1 MNCLIVDD
9 MHPSIGP
16 MLAELGIA
24 TDYQPALSRAEILA
38 AVGRYEG
45 LLIRSKT
52 RVDAELLAAAPRL
65 RFVGRAG
72 AGLDNVDVAEAR
84 RRNVQVLHAAE
95 GNRDAVAEHAVGMLL
110 VLLNRML
117 GADQQVRA
125 GQWLREANRGYELC
139 QLTVGIVGYG
149 YMGQAFARRLSG
161 FGCRV
166 LAYDKYAG
174 VLDPTF
180 AQSADLPTLQAEA
193 DVLSLHVP
201 LTDETRGMVNTDFL
215 QQFARPIWLL
225 NTARGEVLRLADL
238 ADALENGRV
247 RGAALDVLE
256 NEHFHR
262 WTTPQRQTF
271 ERLRRLDNVLFTPHV
286 AGWTQESYCKINHV
300 LTAKI
305 RRFLTEKS

>member
-16 MLAELGIA
+16 LLAELGLA
-24 TDYQPALSRAEILA
+24 ADYRPDLGRAEILA
-38 AVGRYEG
+38 MVGRYEG

-52 RVDAELLAAAPRL
+52 RVDAELMAAAPRL

-84 RRNVQVLHAAE
+84 RRGIRVLHAAE
-95 GNRDAVAEHAVGMLL
+95 GNRDAVAEHTVGMLL
-110 VLLNRML
+110 VLLNKML
-117 GADQQVRA
+117 VADQQVRT

-139 QLTVGIVGYG
+139 GLTVGIVGYG

-166 LAYDKYAG
+166 LAHDKYAG

-180 AQSADLPTLQAEA
+180 AQAADLPTLWAEA

-201 LTDETRGMVNTDFL
+201 LTDETRGMVNTEFL
-215 QQFARPIWLL
+215 RQFARPIWLL
-225 NTARGEVLRLADL
+225 NTSRGEVLRLADL
-238 ADALENGRV
+238 ADALESGQV

-256 NEHFHR
+256 NERFQR
-262 WTTPQRQTF
+262 WTESQQQTF
-271 ERLRRLDNVLFTPHV
+271 ERLRQRDNVLFTPHV
-286 AGWTQESYCKINHV
+286 AGWTQESYFKINHV

-305 RRFLTEKS
+305 RRFLAGKS